1 MERAEAQIIFF
12 EENQDPRQMV
22 LDGEDI
28 IGGGDHVERAEGKLM
43 LDYPFLA
50 GQQGRFFREDG
61 HWFYENQSEEGFT
74 SAAGTILRRGE
85 RQQLRDFSVIRI
97 ANDKML
103 TILFRENAAVSAEWK
118 SIGLDD
124 SVDHSVKIV
133 DATDEGKPEEEQ
145 DSLILCLEN
154 GRWNIQ
160 ELHSNQIYLNGE
172 RITQPVKLRIDSVLA
187 VGDTLFFFEGS
198 RLIYN
203 VPEAE
208 TAPLSIFI
216 DERAVHSHFRKQVL
230 LKDIYLEI
238 EPGSMVLI
246 LGGSGAGKTTFVN
259 AVTGYEKAKAKIQS
273 GKVDFYRDYKDVKYQ
288 IGFVPQADL
297 LRGDDTVSATL
308 MNAAQ
313 MRLPSGVSESEREKK
328 VRDTLA
334 LFGLEE
340 FAGSPVSKLS
350 GGQRKR
356 LSICVEYISDPSL
369 FILDEPDSGLDGVM
383 ARELMERLKTISR
396 EGKIVMVITHQP
408 DRAADLFDKVIVLA
422 KGGEQRVGQLAFYGT
437 VPQCRAFFGVNT
449 MEQVV
454 KSVNAVSEGGL
465 GEADYFIAKYR
476 KLSEEREKDRAWE
489 ELEKASSGK
498 NPAPEK
504 SGQEAAPV
512 QSPDGA
518 GTTGKK
524 QGKSL
529 FSRKNGT
536 EEGPHSEEERKNG
549 GADTAAGTSR
559 KQAFRKRGRDG
570 RAGDYAHTGRIGQVG
585 IYLGKLFRLF
595 FYEKN
600 WKVLLMSAL
609 IAFLVSKVVGL
620 NMFKSMEGAKIGALA
635 FACVCI
641 WNGFFNS
648 IQMVCKER
656 DILKREHRAGLHI
669 SAYMTAQVLF
679 QAFLCALQVAIAM
692 LIYHSQG
699 LVFPEQ
705 GVLIRSSSMLDISVT
720 LFLITFSAD
729 MLALMVSCL
738 VRTTTAAM
746 TIVPFLLM
754 IQMLFADVAFPLH
767 GRVAK
772 LADVTIAKWGIRAIC
787 AQADFNSL
795 PSNSAWNQFVNLANQ
810 SADGKAL
817 VKWMRAEGLS
827 DQFRYQAAAALMNPA
842 YAASASNVFLC
853 WGIMILFAVLY
864 IAVGVLA
871 LEFID
876 HDRR

>member
-22 LDGEDI
+22 LDGEDV
-28 IGGGDHVERAEGKLM
+28 IGGGDHVERTRGRLT

-50 GQQGRFFREDG
+50 KEQGRFFREDG
-61 HWFYENQSEEGFT
+61 RWFYENQAENGFT
-74 SAAGTILRRGE
+74 SAAGTILRKGE
-85 RQQLRDFSVIRI
+85 RQQLKDFSVIRI
-97 ANDKML
+97 ADDKML

-118 SIGLDD
+118 SIGLD
-124 SVDHSVKIV
+124 SSSDHRVKIV
-133 DATDEGKPEEEQ
+133 DAADEGKPEEEQ

-160 ELHSNQIYLNGE
+160 EFHSNQIYLNGE
-172 RITQPVKLRIDSVLA
+172 RITQPVKLQIDSVLA

-208 TAPLSIFI
+208 AAPLSIFI
-216 DERAVHSHFRKQVL
+216 DERAVHSHFRKHVL

-238 EPGSMVLI
+238 EPGNMVLI

-259 AVTGYEKAKAKIQS
+259 AVTGYEKAKAQIRS

-297 LRGDDTVSATL
+297 LRGEDTVAATL

-313 MRLPSGVSESEREKK
+313 MRLPSGVSDSEKEKR

-340 FAGSPVSKLS
+340 LAGFPVSKLS

-476 KLSEEREKDRAWE
+476 KHSEEQEREKAWE
-489 ELEKASSGK
+489 ELERVSDEKNKETDDKSPFPQEKAVE
-498 NPAPEK
+498 EK
-504 SGQEAAPV
+504 SRSRRDEN
-512 QSPDGA
+512 
-518 GTTGKK
+518 KK
-524 QGKSL
+524 AEQ
-529 FSRKNGT
+529 
-536 EEGPHSEEERKNG
+536 
-549 GADTAAGTSR
+549 TAAR
-559 KQAFRKRGRDG
+559 NRKRGIHKKENHAG
-570 RAGDYAHTGRIGQVG
+570 TGDYVHTGRFGQVG

-669 SAYMTAQVLF
+669 SSYMTAQVLF
-679 QAFLCALQVAIAM
+679 QAVICALQVAIAM

-699 LVFPEQ
+699 LVFPKQ
-705 GVLIRSSSMLDISVT
+705 GVLIRSSSMLDIAVT
-720 LFLITFSAD
+720 LLLITFSAD

-754 IQMLFADVAFPLH
+754 IQMLFAGVAFPLH
-767 GRVAK
+767 GRIAK
-772 LADVTIAKWGIRAIC
+772 LADITIAKWGIRAIC
-787 AQADFNSL
+787 AQADFNAL
-795 PSNSAWNQFVNLANQ
+795 PSNSAWNQFVKLANQ

-817 VKWMRAEGLS
+817 VTWMRAEGLS
-827 DQFRYQAAAALMNPA
+827 EQFRYQAAASLMEPA
-842 YAASASNVFLC
+842 YEASASNVLLC
-853 WGIMILFAVLY
+853 WGIMLLFAALY